1 MKITKRQLKEIIKE
15 VISEAEQKFYARDPK
30 GKKISVFTN
39 KDNFKKA
46 VKGGYEKVDSAEA
59 EKELAGKG
67 KEPEDKFAKYRGTS
81 DAPPK
86 PEAKPKVTKI
96 AADPFDTDDDGRSS
110 DADDEWTPG
119 DDDVPSDPSFG
130 PDPSDTDDDDG
141 FDVGGPAYPNVP
153 KGAKTSKQAKAMKNA
168 EDMVDKLGGWEE
180 DDDNYEINYPADEV
194 EHVSSELDKAGVKYN
209 LSYDKDVHGQKIG
222 VWNIPKD
229 QTKGAKTSKQAKAM
243 SKEKPSGYDEYEED
257 DDGNYKYTGND
268 PKLKSLYKAYAS
280 VSGDDL
286 DFGGSKSWSNAP
298 ISKQDYRKSAMK
310 KFTEK
315 QAKKIYAGL
324 DAVRNDAHD
333 TASASDSDEDWHRY
347 YATDRI
353 ADDWSRIMNSQG
365 GEYKQEESI
374 TSQLKR
380 EFKQYDNINKNLTR
394 G

>member
-1 MKITKRQLKEIIKE
+1 MKLTRTELKELIRQSMKE
-15 VISEAEQKFYARDPK
+15 IDFKDQAAFDKYNKKHKMRKSTKVNVG
-30 GKKISVFTN
+30 GKDTTAGDAS
-39 KDNFKKA
+39 KK
-46 VKGGYEKVDSAEA
+46 
-59 EKELAGKG
+59 
-67 KEPEDKFAKYRGTS
+67 
-81 DAPPK
+81 
-86 PEAKPKVTKI
+86 
-96 AADPFDTDDDGRSS
+96 DDG
-110 DADDEWTPG
+110 
-119 DDDVPSDPSFG
+119 
-130 PDPSDTDDDDG
+130 G
-141 FDVGGPAYPNVP
+141 FDVGGPSYPNVP
-153 KGAKTSKQAKAMKNA
+153 
-168 EDMVDKLGGWEE
+168 
-180 DDDNYEINYPADEV
+180 
-194 EHVSSELDKAGVKYN
+194 
-209 LSYDKDVHGQKIG
+209 
-222 VWNIPKD
+222 
-229 QTKGAKTSKQAKAM
+229 KGAKTSKQAKAM

-257 DDGNYKYTGND
+257 NDGNYKYTGND

-298 ISKQDYRKSAMK
+298 ISKQDYRKSAME

-380 EFKQYDNINKNLTR
+380 EFKQYNKINKNLTR